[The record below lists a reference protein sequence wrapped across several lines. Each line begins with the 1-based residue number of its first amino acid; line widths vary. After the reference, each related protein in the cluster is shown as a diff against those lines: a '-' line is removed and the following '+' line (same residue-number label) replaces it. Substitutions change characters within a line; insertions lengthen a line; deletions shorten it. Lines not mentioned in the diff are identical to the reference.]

1 MKIYLDVCC
10 LNRPFDEPASD
21 RIRLEAEAV
30 LSILNRGESGKLILL
45 GSELIDFEI
54 SKIPDQERKQKV
66 VILSSILQSNI
77 LVNEDIEK
85 RASELG
91 NLGFK
96 PFDALHIAYAE
107 DGKADFLL
115 TTDDELLY
123 KALQNIKRL
132 KVKIANPV
140 EFVMEV
146 IKNES

>member
-1 MKIYLDVCC
+1 M
-10 LNRPFDEPASD
+10 
-21 RIRLEAEAV
+21 
-30 LSILNRGESGKLILL
+30 
-45 GSELIDFEI
+45 
-54 SKIPDQERKQKV
+54 
-66 VILSSILQSNI
+66 SSILQSNI

-96 PFDALHIAYAE
+96 PFDALHIACAE